1 MYGPVLFLH
10 SWMRWVALALILV
23 SIVFAAQKRNDALAK
38 KLSIFT
44 MVSFHVQLLLG
55 LLLYFVLSPVT
66 KGAFADMGAAM
77 KDGAV
82 RFYVAEHLMGMIIA
96 VALVSVGHIRAKKA
110 SDDGTAAKRRLMLFA
125 IGLLVMLAS
134 IPWPFMAAGRP
145 LFKF

>member
-55 LLLYFVLSPVT
+55 LLLYGVLSPVV
-66 KGAFADMGAAM
+66 KGAFADMGSAM

-82 RFYVAEHLMGMIIA
+82 RFYVAEHLVGMLVA
-96 VALVSVGHIRAKKA
+96 VVIVSVGHIRAKKA
-110 SDDGTAAKRRLMLFA
+110 SDDATASKRRLTMFV
-125 IGLLVMLAS
+125 IGLLVTLAS